1 MLRLCFAVLLSA
13 HALLHVLGFAKA
25 FGLAPLEQLRKPIP
39 RPLGLAWLGAALL
52 LSMAVAAWLFAP
64 RWFWALA
71 ACGLIASQVVIIT
84 SWSDA
89 RFGTLA
95 NVLLLV
101 AAAYGAFAWGPFGL
115 RAEYERRVN
124 DGATGLRSASAR
136 LVTEAELAK
145 LPKAVQRY
153 LRFVGVVGARHPSAF
168 RARMLGR
175 IRGSASASWMPF
187 EAEQVNLYDPPRRFF
202 FMRATRGGVPLDGLH
217 VYDEQGASMRIRLLS
232 LFPVVG
238 LSGPELTRTE
248 TVTLLNDMSI
258 FAPARLLD
266 PAISWHEI
274 DERSVEATYTN
285 GPHTV
290 RAQLLFDDEGAL
302 IDFWSDDRPA
312 LAEDGKTLL
321 PRRWSTPL
329 RGYRSLEGQRLATRG
344 EGRYASI
351 DESYAYLE
359 LSIESVSLELIGAGN
374 DLQRD
379 RP

>member
-1 MLRLCFAVLLSA
+1 MLRLGFAVLLSA

-52 LSMAVAAWLFAP
+52 LSMAAAAWLVAP

-71 ACGLIASQVVIIT
+71 VCGLIASQVVIIT
-84 SWSDA
+84 SWGDA
-89 RFGTLA
+89 RFGTVA
-95 NVLLLV
+95 NALLLA

-115 RAEYERRVN
+115 RAEYERRV
-124 DGATGLRSASAR
+124 TESASRHQAPRAR
-136 LVTEAELAK
+136 LVTEDELAK
-145 LPKAVQRY
+145 LPRAVQRY
-153 LRFVGVVGARHPSAF
+153 LRFVGVVGERLPGAF
-168 RARMLGR
+168 RARMTGR
-175 IRGSASASWMPF
+175 IRGSSSASWMPF

-217 VYDEQGASMRIRLLS
+217 IYDEQGASMRIRLLS
-232 LFPVVG
+232 SFPMVG

-266 PAISWHEI
+266 PAISWREVG
-274 DERSVEATYTN
+274 ERSVEATYTN

-290 RAQLLFDDEGAL
+290 RAQLLFDDSSAL

-329 RGYRSLEGQRLATRG
+329 RGYRSLDGQRLATRG
-344 EGRYASI
+344 EARYAGA
-351 DESYAYLE
+351 DENYAYLE
-359 LSIESVSLELIGAGN
+359 LSIESVSTALIGAGN